1 MNILLK
7 TIDAHVA
14 GQPLRLIVEGF
25 PNPVGPTML
34 TKQRWLTKHHDGLRR
49 LLMLEP
55 RGHTDMCGAVLTE
68 PVETGS
74 HAGVLFMHTQGFGLV
89 SIDGVIGVVT
99 VALEKGLLQVA
110 DETDIRLDTP
120 VGTVRAI
127 ATREGGRVK
136 QVSVVA
142 VPSFVSVP
150 RLDVKLGAR
159 DVSLDVAFGGG
170 FYVIIDSETAGAP
183 ILPSYVPALRAL
195 GMEIADV
202 VESRINVSHPELSHL
217 RGLHGTIFTGLPHA
231 ADADLRSVTVSVN
244 GQVDR
249 SPGGNGTAAVMSVL
263 DAMNLLPVDRPFVHE
278 SIIGTSFEGRIEQRI
293 LVGETSAIVPC
304 VTGAAWIT
312 GDHAFVLD
320 ARDPVGDGFLL

>member
-34 TKQRWLTKHHDGLRR
+34 AKQRWLTKHHDGLRR

-68 PVETGS
+68 PVEPGS
-74 HAGVLFMHTQGFGLV
+74 HAGVLFMHAQGFGSL
-89 SIDGVIGVVT
+89 STDGVIGVVT
-99 VALEKGLLQVA
+99 VALEKGLLRVA

-120 VGTVRAI
+120 VGIVRAM
-127 ATREGGRVK
+127 ATREGDRVS

-150 RLDVKLGAR
+150 RLSVKLGVR
-159 DVSLDVAFGGG
+159 DISLDVAFGGG
-170 FYVIIDSETAGAP
+170 FYVIVDSETAGVP
-183 ILPSYVPALRAL
+183 ILPGYVPELRAL
-195 GMEIADV
+195 GMEIANI
-202 VESRINVSHPELSHL
+202 VESGVNVSHPGLSHL
-217 RGLHGTIFTGLPHA
+217 RGIHGTIFTGLPHA
-231 ADADLRSVTVSVN
+231 DAADLRSVTVYGS
-244 GQVDR
+244 GQIDR
-249 SPGGNGTAAVMSVL
+249 SPCGNGTAAVMSVL
-263 DAMNLLPVDRPFVHE
+263 DAMDLLPVDRPFVHE
-278 SIIGTSFEGRIEQRI
+278 SIIETSFEGRIEQRI
-293 LVGETSAIVPC
+293 LVGETPAIVPRI
-304 VTGAAWIT
+304 TGAAWIT

-320 ARDPVGDGFLL
+320 ARDPVDHGFIL

>member
-1 MNILLK
+1 MDILLK

-25 PNPVGPTML
+25 PNPVGRTML
-34 TKQRWLTKHHDGLRR
+34 AKQRWLTKHHDRLRR

-74 HAGVLFMHTQGFGLV
+74 HAGVLFMHTQGFGPM
-89 SIDGVIGVVT
+89 STDGVIGVVT

-120 VGTVRAI
+120 VGTVRAMV
-127 ATREGGRVK
+127 TRESGRVS

-150 RLDVKLGAR
+150 RFNVKLGAR
-159 DVSLDVAFGGG
+159 DVSLDVAFGGA
-170 FYVIIDSETAGAP
+170 FYVIIDSETAGVP
-183 ILPSYVPALRAL
+183 ILPSYVPELRAL
-195 GMEIADV
+195 GMEIKNI
-202 VESRINVSHPELSHL
+202 VESEVNVSHPELSRL
-217 RGLHGTIFTGLPHA
+217 RGVHGTIFTGLAHA
-231 ADADLRSVTVSVN
+231 DEADLRSVTVYGS

-249 SPGGNGTAAVMSVL
+249 SPCGTGTAAVMSVL
-263 DAMNLLPVDRPFVHE
+263 DAMDLLPVDRPFVHE

-293 LVGETSAIVPC
+293 LVGETPAIVPC
-304 VTGAAWIT
+304 ITGSAWIT
-312 GDHAFVLD
+312 GDHAFVFD
-320 ARDPVGDGFLL
+320 ARDPVDHGFLL